1 MQFTFLDMT
10 GVALFVRDDAE
21 SAQWTQ
27 EEKALSA
34 VFPYDAEKVIS
45 IGQRIFFIDPSTGS
59 HEIYEIRNAATIQ
72 PDAYQQITAEHICIS
87 ELTDDHIAEVNLYGV
102 TPQRALSTVLTGTLW
117 SVGTVSVGDLEEQQE
132 LITDITALGLNGN
145 VDLTARPIVYPDK
158 MKAAGYTDFEGDY
171 ATLYSFTYAETIK
184 SGDAYT
190 LLMTPIEPNG
200 DVLSEDDLDEYV
212 AGLCDTY
219 TTIADLKAHDTK
231 KLLIHYLSG
240 TQVEAMDEIA
250 EDAHTLSDDWETLNN
265 GVLSSAELSKGS
277 VWQDVL
283 NIQTNW
289 NVYIVPRV
297 VLSDS
302 GSITRYLDIT
312 NTQGT
317 WNGVRL
323 SIDKNFLDPSV
334 TYDDTELVTALYGY
348 GGTIH
353 KPGTSGDSETC
364 TFANVV
370 WTATDDHPAKPSG
383 QLYLEDPAAT
393 SEFGRNGRARFGFY
407 QNTEITDP
415 EILLQKTWETLK
427 ETSTPTISI
436 EGTVADLYRMG
447 YGDQPIKLNDIAL
460 VEVLPAGFK
469 KQLQIIR
476 MTVNLLDPSETVLT
490 IGAYIPNIIYIDRNT
505 NDSLT
510 GTRGGNGNKNTET
523 ERREFETAIES
534 INDGTGLRFRA
545 FQNDLNDLDAEQKLQ
560 EGRITVNYNL
570 IQSEVVDRRD
580 ADNILSSS
588 ITQTASAIRSEVSA
602 TASNLQSV
610 ILQTASS
617 ILSVVGQKSR
627 VFVQFSTPAGASE
640 NDIWV
645 KSNGLYTNGAMGEM
659 TNAQLGEYDFRDF
672 YGSEIYVLHN
682 GTWELCGNDQLA
694 QITQTQIEQT
704 DEHVAI
710 IAGNMTGD
718 YAQFIVEIGRIRSEV
733 VSLDNEIQS
742 AIEQTASAIAMAV
755 WTANSEMY
763 SEILQTQ
770 SMIRSTVGDLTPGTT
785 VMSVITQTA
794 SSINMEVAKKAV
806 IYPMWSDPSS
816 SYTIN
821 AGDIWIKIKDIYTNG
836 EMAEYTNGQLNSYY
850 YKDFFGSEMFVWEN
864 GAWKPLSSEQ
874 AQNIEHTIVEID
886 EKHFKALSED
896 VAGNYAEFL
905 VEKGQ
910 IRSIVENQAEKLG
923 SSITQT
929 ASEIRAEVHAADSQ
943 IYSALSITASQI
955 RSEVASATS
964 GLSSTITQ
972 TASSIRIELRNAI
985 SNVNATI
992 TTTAS
997 TIRSEVS
1004 AANST
1009 VYSTITQTASSIRSE
1024 VASTT
1029 SSLSSSITQ
1038 TASAIRTEV
1047 SAANSTIYSK
1057 ITQTA
1062 DTIRSEVSSA
1072 NSTVYSTIT
1081 QTASSIKSYVNGS
1094 LSGVYSYVQQTASS
1108 IITELRNSI
1117 SGVRSII
1124 TQTASSIRSEVASAT
1139 SSLSSSITQNAD
1151 RIALVVEQDSQGN
1164 DKIKTASIVAGI
1176 NAQTGSYV
1184 KIAAATINLSGYV
1197 TASALNATDAKITN
1211 LTSGS
1216 STAASLKTQNLYVT
1230 TNNMYHQG
1238 HKVNR
1243 SVITIGGVN
1252 YNIMTWTGD

>member
-27 EEKALSA
+27 EEKTLSA
-34 VFPYDAEKVIS
+34 VFPYDAEKIIA
-45 IGQRIFFIDPSTGS
+45 IGQRVFFIDPSTGS

-87 ELTDDHIAEVNLYGV
+87 ELTDDHMQDVNLYGV
-102 TPQRALSTVLTGTLW
+102 TPQRALETVLVNTLW
-117 SVGTVSVGDLEEQQE
+117 SVGTVSVGDLAEQQA
-132 LITDITALGLNGN
+132 LINDITALGLNGN
-145 VDLTARPIVYPDK
+145 VDLTARPIVYQDK
-158 MKAAGYTDFEGDY
+158 MKAAGYADFEGDY
-171 ATLYSFTYAETIK
+171 ATLYSSTYTETIK
-184 SGDAYT
+184 GGSSYT

-200 DVLSEDDLDEYV
+200 DVLSADDLDEYV
-212 AGLCDTY
+212 AGLCETY
-219 TTIADLKAHDTK
+219 TTIADLKAHDTR

-240 TQVEAMDEIA
+240 TQIEEMNEIA
-250 EDAHTLSDDWETLNN
+250 EEAHTLSDDWETLNN

-277 VWQDVL
+277 VWQAVL
-283 NIQTNW
+283 NIQSNW

-297 VLSDS
+297 VLSAS

-312 NTQGT
+312 GTGGT

-348 GGTIH
+348 GGTLH
-353 KPGTSGDSETC
+353 TPGASGESETC
-364 TFANVV
+364 TFADVV
-370 WTATDDHPAKPSG
+370 WTATDEHPAKPSG
-383 QLYLEDPAAT
+383 QIYLEDPAAT
-393 SEFGRNGRARFGFY
+393 AEYGRNGRARFGFY
-407 QNTEITDP
+407 QNTDITDP

-447 YGDQPIKLNDIAL
+447 YGDQPIKLHDIAL

-505 NDSLT
+505 SDSLT
-510 GTRGGNGNKNTET
+510 GTRGGNGNKSKET

-560 EGRITVNYNL
+560 EARITLNYNS
-570 IQSEVVDRRD
+570 IQQEVTDRRN
-580 ADNILSSS
+580 ADNTLSSS

-610 ILQTASS
+610 IIQTASS

-627 VFVQFSTPAGASE
+627 NYVQWNEPTGAKE

-645 KSNGLYTNGAMGEM
+645 KSNGLYTNGAMGEK
-659 TNAQLGEYDFRDF
+659 TYGELGDYDFRDF
-672 YGSEIYVLHN
+672 YGSEIYVLHD
-682 GTWELCGNDQLA
+682 GVWELCGTAQLA
-694 QITQTQIEQT
+694 EITQTRVEQT

-742 AIEQTASAIAMAV
+742 AIEQTASAISAAV

-770 SMIRSTVGDLTPGTT
+770 SMIRSTVGDLTPGET

-806 IYPMWSDPSS
+806 VYPMWADPSS

-821 AGDIWIKIKDIYTNG
+821 AGDIWIKTKDIYTNG
-836 EMAEYTNGQLNSYY
+836 KMAQYTNGQLGAYD
-850 YKDFFGSEMFVWEN
+850 YKDFFGSEMFVWED
-864 GAWKPLSSEQ
+864 GAWQPLSSEQ
-874 AQNIEHTIVEID
+874 AQNIEHTIVEI
-886 EKHFKALSED
+886 EQRHFRALSED

-905 VEKGQ
+905 VEKNQ
-910 IRSIVENQAEKLG
+910 IRSIVEDQANKLG

-929 ASEIRAEVHAADSQ
+929 ASQIRAEVHASDSQ
-943 IYSALSITASQI
+943 IYSTITQTASAI
-955 RSEVASATS
+955 RSEVANVAS
-964 GLSSTITQ
+964 GLNSTITQ
-972 TASSIRIELRNAI
+972 TASSIRLEVRNSI
-985 SNVNATI
+985 SNVN
-992 TTTAS
+992 
-997 TIRSEVS
+997 
-1004 AANST
+1004 
-1009 VYSTITQTASSIRSE
+1009 STITQTASSIRSE
-1024 VASTT
+1024 VASTASSLSSSIT
-1029 SSLSSSITQ
+1029 QTAGTIRSEVNAANSQIYSAITQTASAIRLEVTDKTNSLSSSITQ
-1038 TASAIRTEV
+1038 TASAIRSEV
-1047 SAANSTIYSK
+1047 NTANSQIYSTISQTASSIRLEVASTASSLSSS

-1062 DTIRSEVSSA
+1062 STIRTEVNAA
-1072 NSTVYSTIT
+1072 NSQVYSTIT
-1081 QTASSIKSYVNGS
+1081 QTAS
-1094 LSGVYSYVQQTASS
+1094 A
-1108 IITELRNSI
+1108 
-1117 SGVRSII
+1117 
-1124 TQTASSIRSEVASAT
+1124 IRSEVASTA
-1139 SSLSSSITQNAD
+1139 SGLASSITQNAN
-1151 RIALVVEQDSQGN
+1151 RIALVVEQDGQGN
-1164 DKIKTASIVAGI
+1164 NKIKTASIVAGI
-1176 NAQTGSYV
+1176 NDQTGSYV
-1184 KIAAATINLSGYV
+1184 KIQAAKINLSGYV
-1197 TASALNATDAKITN
+1197 TASQLSAVEADITN
-1211 LTSGS
+1211 LTTGQT
-1216 STAASLKTQNLYVT
+1216 TAATLKCSNFYCGSFRRGTQVYVDKT
-1230 TNNMYHQG
+1230 VKDTSG
-1238 HKVNR
+1238 T
-1243 SVITIGGVN
+1243 VIHVLGYVAT
-1252 YNIMTWTGD
+1252 